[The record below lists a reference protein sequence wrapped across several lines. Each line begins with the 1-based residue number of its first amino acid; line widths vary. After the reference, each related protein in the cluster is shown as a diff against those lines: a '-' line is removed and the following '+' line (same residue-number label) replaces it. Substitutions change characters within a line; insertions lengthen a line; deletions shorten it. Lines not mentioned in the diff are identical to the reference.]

1 MKLSIGPILYYW
13 SREKLFEFYEQAE
26 NWPVDIVYLGETVC
40 SRRHLFRTADWINV
54 AKKLVAA
61 GKEVVLSTQALIES
75 ESDLKTLRRL
85 CHNGELSVEAN
96 DMGAVKLL
104 KGTPFVIGP
113 HINVYNPYT
122 LNILTEAG
130 ATRWVI
136 PVEMSRQMLTD
147 ILESESQSVK
157 TELFSYGRLPLA
169 FSARCFTARHHN
181 LPKDNCQF
189 RCLDTPY
196 GLTLNTREGQ
206 PFLALNGTQTQSA
219 QIYNLLAEIKSMSG
233 LIDVIRISPQ
243 PKHTGNIVSLFHA
256 LMEGSIAPKE
266 AELKITDFMSED
278 ACNGYWHGKAGLEQ
292 VSNHFRFES

>member
-13 SREKLFEFYEQAE
+13 SREKLFEFYKQAE
-26 NWPVDIVYLGETVC
+26 NWPVDIIYIGETVC
-40 SRRHLFRTADWINV
+40 SRRHIFRTTDWMNV
-54 AKKLVAA
+54 AKNLTAA

-85 CHNGELSVEAN
+85 CDNGKLSVEAN

-104 KGTPFVIGP
+104 KDTPFVIGP
-113 HINVYNPYT
+113 HVNVYNPYT
-122 LNILTEAG
+122 LKILTEAG

-136 PVEMSRQMLTD
+136 PVEMSRQMLAD
-147 ILESESQSVK
+147 ILEPEAQSIA

-181 LPKDNCQF
+181 LPKDDCQF

-219 QIYNLLAEIKSMSG
+219 NIYNLLDEASNMDG
-233 LIDVIRISPQ
+233 LIDVLRISPQ
-243 PKHTGNIVSLFHA
+243 PEYTGDIVALFHA
-256 LMEGSIAPKE
+256 TMNGLITPEKAN
-266 AELKITDFMSED
+266 LKITDFMSE
-278 ACNGYWHGKAGLEQ
+278 ASCNGYWHGEAGLEQ
-292 VSNHFRFES
+292 ISKHARIES